1 MIVTTM
7 NSSQLITKYFKLEM
21 SMISG
26 IFIRVFH
33 LVLTVS
39 IICVL
44 IFMDTELKDA
54 INDRNIFL
62 ISAFTALV
70 TVSGS
75 LYFAASLMDPGYVP
89 KGKERRK
96 ATFTVSLSSSSDDSE
111 EDCNIESE
119 AAMMLGK
126 LRRRKCDSCCVEQP
140 VRSKHCSECGRC
152 VRKFDHHCPWLE
164 NCVGERNHKYF
175 WLFLLCEMLLVLWAI
190 KLTWSGFR
198 TGTTPDSWLKMN
210 AIILIA
216 FLVLLFSGFVVGS
229 LFCCHT
235 FMMFTN
241 QTTWEFMARHRI
253 TYLKNIGEDVN
264 PFDEGYIRNCL
275 KFLCSCAYK
284 PWELALG
291 RHYELQKV

>member
-1 MIVTTM
+1 
-7 NSSQLITKYFKLEM
+7 M
-21 SMISG
+21 STQTIMRCLG
-26 IFIRVFH
+26 LDAKVLTGVFIRVVH
-33 LVLTVS
+33 LCLTVGVT
-39 IICVL
+39 CVL

-89 KGKERRK
+89 KGKEKRQ
-96 ATFTVSLSSSSDDSE
+96 ATFTVSLSSTDDSDEGDE
-111 EDCNIESE
+111 ECNIESE

-140 VRSKHCSECGRC
+140 VRSKHCSECRRC

-164 NCVGERNHKYF
+164 NCVGERNHKFF
-175 WLFLLCEMLLVLWAI
+175 WLFLLCEMVLILWTI
-190 KLTWSGFR
+190 KITWSGFKSEPSAEKWFK
-198 TGTTPDSWLKMN
+198 TN
-210 AIILIA
+210 ALILIA
-216 FLVLLFSGFVVGS
+216 FMILLLSGFVVVS
-229 LFCCHT
+229 LLCCHT

-253 TYLKNIGEDVN
+253 TYLKNVEENVN
-264 PFDEGYIRNCL
+264 PFDEGYIRNCI
-275 KFLCSCAYK
+275 KFLCSCAYR

-291 RHYELQKV
+291 KHYELQKV